1 VVKGSTMSMK
11 VIEQYCNCADEALL
25 VLVSQKNVDA
35 FEELYDRHARVVF
48 NLLLRVIRDASVAE
62 ELLQDTFWQVWQKA
76 EQFEGSGSA
85 AAWLLRI
92 ARNKALDQLRRQ
104 RCRPQANEDALEK
117 FEHLSTPHSQNTEQ
131 EVERRWTYQHIAS
144 ALEQLPGEQ
153 RCCLELAYFDGLS
166 QSEIAVSTHLP
177 LGTIKTRLRIGR
189 EKVERLLR
197 AVGYGESHTTRRLVH
212 RT

>member
-1 VVKGSTMSMK
+1 MSSK
-11 VIEQYCNCADEALL
+11 IIEQTYHCTDEALVAL
-25 VLVSQKNVDA
+25 IAQKDVDA
-35 FEELYDRHARVVF
+35 FEALYDRHARTAF
-48 NLLLRVIRDASVAE
+48 NLLLRVMHDAGVAE

-76 EQFEGSGSA
+76 DQFERSGSA

-104 RCRPQANEDALEK
+104 RCRPQTNEDALEK
-117 FEHLSTPHSQNTEQ
+117 LEQRSLAHSPSTEQ
-131 EVERRWTYQHIAS
+131 AVEQRWTHQSIAA
-144 ALEQLPGEQ
+144 ALDQLPGEQ

-166 QSEIAVSTHLP
+166 QSEIAAHTQLP

-197 AVGYGESHTTRRLVH
+197 AAGYGENLAAYTPVCPT
-212 RT
+212 